1 MSEADTLDQAAL
13 ADLRAMTGDDP
24 AFLGELIDTYVAD
37 MPQQLAAIRRALE
50 VGDAEAVRRA
60 AHSLKSNSA
69 TFGAATLAELGAQ
82 IEARGK
88 GGELAGTDE
97 LVARADAEYGRVRR
111 ALRSLQAA
119 GEPGG

>member
-1 MSEADTLDQAAL
+1 MSEPEILDRAAL

-69 TFGAATLAELGAQ
+69 TFGALGLSQLCRELEERGRTGSLDGA
-82 IEARGK
+82 A
-88 GGELAGTDE
+88 D
-97 LVARADAEYGRVRR
+97 LVARVEAAYGEVEP
-111 ALRSLQAA
+111 ALRAVRP
-119 GEPGG
+119 PG